1 MSGHKNWVSKRTCVY
16 NIGYHI
22 VWSTKYRRNVLS
34 GAVEKRLKELF
45 QEIAIDFGFEV
56 SEFEVMPDHC
66 HLFVTCH
73 PKYSPSDIVKQL
85 KGITARKLF
94 LEFPKI
100 KEKLWGGHLWNPSY
114 SIGTAGDMSKDVV
127 LRYIQN
133 QKTEEVRK

>member
-1 MSGHKNWVSKRTCVY
+1 
-16 NIGYHI
+16 
-22 VWSTKYRRNVLS
+22 
-34 GAVEKRLKELF
+34 
-45 QEIAIDFGFEV
+45 
-56 SEFEVMPDHC
+56 C

-100 KEKLWGGHLWNPSY
+100 KEKLCGGHLWNPSY
-114 SIGTAGDMSKDVV
+114 YIGTVGDMSKDVV

-133 QKTEEVRK
+133 QKTEELRK

>member
-85 KGITARKLF
+85 KGITAR
-94 LEFPKI
+94 
-100 KEKLWGGHLWNPSY
+100 
-114 SIGTAGDMSKDVV
+114 
-127 LRYIQN
+127 
-133 QKTEEVRK
+133 